1 MILKKKNSWCQ
12 TTISELNGNQSI
24 EDYLKNFWHFP
35 KKLLHELRMDKGVK
49 LNGEN
54 KAWNTMLSIG
64 DKVEINMFKEEDY
77 GVIPQNQEIEIS
89 YEDDHFLI
97 ANKSFGV
104 DTHPN
109 EAGQIHTLANGV
121 AYHFEQLGL
130 KTKIRHIHRLDKD
143 TTGGIVFAKHALSS
157 AVLDSMLSQRKIKR
171 TYTAIVEGNVKSNE
185 GTINEPIGRDRHH
198 PTRRRVSPRGDKA
211 VTHYK
216 KVNYISKQ
224 NITILQCQL
233 DTGRTHQIR
242 VHLSHLGYPIVGDTL
257 YGSKSKLLNRQALH
271 ASNVQLIHPFT
282 NDKLSIDI
290 PFPTDIRKL
299 LNDK

>member
-1 MILKKKNSWCQ
+1 MILKKKDSWCQ

-24 EDYLKNFWHFP
+24 EEYLKNFWHFP

-49 LNGEN
+49 LNGEI

-77 GVIPQNQEIEIS
+77 GVIPQNQEIEIC

-97 ANKSFGV
+97 ANKPFGV

-257 YGSKSKLLNRQALH
+257 YGSKSKLWNRQALH

-282 NDKLSIDI
+282 NNKLSIDI